1 MIELLT
7 VIPIEEIVEKGIPY
21 IQKNFDVGNYQKQFD
36 IFWEY
41 FINQWMNNTDPT
53 LWNIHMILQKS
64 NCNEILRN
72 RTNNALERLFSIN
85 NFNNIIFIFI
95 FF

>member
-53 LWNIHMILQKS
+53 LWNIHMILQYYDINIYDVPSDYKNFKIS
-64 NCNEILRN
+64 KIKK
-72 RTNNALERLFSIN
+72 NN
-85 NFNNIIFIFI
+85 
-95 FF
+95 